1 MIPNGYLV
9 GRRMVAQKNRVTTSV
24 SKNLMVASAR
34 IMFFEEPVGILHLVM
49 NLSNYT
55 TENGLVLTYIKDKGL
70 SV

>member
-1 MIPNGYLV
+1 MGTWWVHARY
-9 GRRMVAQKNRVTTSV
+9 RRKKEVTTSF
-24 SKNLMVASAR
+24 SKNLMLASAR
-34 IMFFEEPVGILHLVM
+34 IMFFEEPVRILHLVM

>member
-9 GRRMVAQKNRVTTSV
+9 GRRMVSQKNKVTTSV
-24 SKNLMVASAR
+24 SKNLMLASAR

-70 SV
+70 SA

>member
-1 MIPNGYLV
+1 VILNGYLV
-9 GRRMVAQKNRVTTSV
+9 GTRAVLQEKKVTKSF

-55 TENGLVLTYIKDKGL
+55 TENGLVLTYTKIKG
-70 SV
+70 

>member
-9 GRRMVAQKNRVTTSV
+9 GRCTVSQKKKVAMSV
-24 SKNLMVASAR
+24 SKNLMLASAR

-55 TENGLVLTYIKDKGL
+55 TENGLVLTSIKDKGL

>member
-1 MIPNGYLV
+1 
-9 GRRMVAQKNRVTTSV
+9 MVSQKNKVTTSV
-24 SKNLMVASAR
+24 SKNLMLASAR